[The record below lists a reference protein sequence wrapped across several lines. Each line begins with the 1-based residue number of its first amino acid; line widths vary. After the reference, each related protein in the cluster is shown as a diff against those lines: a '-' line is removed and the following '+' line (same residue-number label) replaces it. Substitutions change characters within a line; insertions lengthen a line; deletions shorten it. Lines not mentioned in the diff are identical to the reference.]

1 MTLRLPPKSLAW
13 QTKSMGKVI
22 KKSVVDVSEAAEPTT
37 LSEQPF
43 SKRAPI
49 IDKSTFEAKSDAQG
63 IREKA
68 LVEAEEIKKAAM
80 QEGEEIKK
88 RAREEGYMEGKAAG
102 AEELTEM
109 IATSSRRLQMIEE
122 QVEPQLKDLA
132 LRIAKKILGRELEF
146 HPEAVVDIVK
156 QALSD
161 KARQR
166 REVYL
171 RVNPE
176 DLQYIREHKAELLEV
191 LGRAKE
197 IGLRED
203 PGVEPHGVIIET
215 DAGTIDAQLET
226 QLAVF
231 ERVFKGLQ

>member
-1 MTLRLPPKSLAW
+1 
-13 QTKSMGKVI
+13 MGKVI
-22 KKSVVDVSEAAEPTT
+22 KKSVVNDSDVAEPTT

-43 SKRAPI
+43 TKRAPI
-49 IDKSTFEAKSDAQG
+49 IDKKTFEAKSEAEI
-63 IREKA
+63 IRERA
-68 LVEAEEIKKAAM
+68 MAEAKEIKAAAM
-80 QEGEEIKK
+80 AEGEEIKQ

-109 IATSSRRLQMIEE
+109 IATSSQRLQMIEA
-122 QVEPQLKDLA
+122 QVEPQLKELA

-176 DLQYIREHKAELLEV
+176 DMQYIREHKAELLEV

-203 PGVEPHGVIIET
+203 PDVSPHGVVIET

-231 ERVFKGLQ
+231 ERVFKNIQ